1 MPKDFT
7 LFLWTLKLG
16 ALLNLYFLKNTF
28 EPGPGPIDAHIVV
41 PAQIF
46 FAVSVYRC
54 LFPVRYKDNTVFHRS
69 FFSSIFVTR
78 LLATFSEVAYI
89 YQFSHVIRL
98 LNVDQVGW
106 VNALSWIMV
115 VQVVV
120 SQVFVWGCI
129 LTGRLRLFYYEEVG
143 WAVIFVANTLA
154 SAYIYATVDTLGD
167 RTPLL
172 YLNLLFGVVYLPW
185 QLIHLKVL
193 HSDALRRDAAPETRA
208 PVTRTMLWNG
218 LMQSIYVK
226 NQTVS
231 SEAWGGLVGIT
242 WMASYWAIVIPPWL
256 NYIVRVCG

>member
-1 MPKDFT
+1 MFNDFT
-7 LFLWTLKLG
+7 FFLWLLKLG

-28 EPGPGPIDAHIVV
+28 ELAPSTVDAHIVV

-46 FAVSVYRC
+46 FVVSVYRC
-54 LFPVRYKDNTVFHRS
+54 LFPVRYKDNTVFHQS
-69 FFSSIFVTR
+69 FFSSIFFTR

-98 LNVDQVGW
+98 LNVDEVGW

-115 VQVVV
+115 AQVVV

-143 WAVIFVANTLA
+143 WAVIFVANTIA

-167 RTPLL
+167 KTSLL
-172 YLNLLFGVVYLPW
+172 YLNLLFGGVYLPW

-193 HSDALRRDAAPETRA
+193 HSDAERRDAAPETRA
-208 PVTRTMLWNG
+208 PVTWTLLVERLK
-218 LMQSIYVK
+218 QSIYVK

-231 SEAWGGLVGIT
+231 SEAWGGLVSPYIWIAVWKAGR
-242 WMASYWAIVIPPWL
+242 ASI
-256 NYIVRVCG
+256 RCT